1 MTKKKTEI
9 TVKYAEM
16 PLELRQKKELAI
28 QALVEKSKNINHI
41 PANIIQDVVSHVSN
55 MHELEKGLKKTMK
68 MWKKWFKKLDLES
81 NNEKARLAFLRDYVG
96 VVFKNRENKNEIT
109 KKLGKTSQEIYE
121 KFEKIHDVLKNDE
134 KLDVSDFENKKD
146 VKKKKKNSDAPKYI
160 KAKRAEPK
168 DKKVKNLEDVEV
180 KKESPK
186 LVPKPKVQK
195 KSATPRKVISAEEGA
210 KINELLSKDAENSS
224 SKSKL
229 VPKPV
234 PLSEKVKKMSEK
246 APVRKKVEPLKE
258 GNSHKLVV
266 DDVVISNNLTL
277 DEFRL
282 MQSLVNSGEVDNMT
296 IEKFEESLN
305 ELTNGVHPTSTKMM
319 RAIYQLLKTL
329 PEYKEDFAKRYQ
341 YKSFNQRMLM
351 KLLGWK
357 A

>member
-121 KFEKIHDVLKNDE
+121 KFKKIHDVLKNDE

-146 VKKKKKNSDAPKYI
+146 VKKKKKNSDVPKYI

-168 DKKVKNLEDVEV
+168 DKEVKNLEDVEV

-224 SKSKL
+224 AKL

-234 PLSEKVKKMSEK
+234 PLSQKVKKMSEK
-246 APVRKKVEPLKE
+246 KRVEPLKE
-258 GNSHKLVV
+258 DVPHKLVV

-282 MQSLVNSGEVDNMT
+282 MQSLVNSGEVNSVT

-329 PEYKEDFAKRYQ
+329 PEYKEDFAKKYQ